1 MKRSLLG
8 WFFFFLI
15 FSRINWYSCVSVRAQ
30 HWVPLFKISLC
41 VDPLWQ
47 ERLKAEKS
55 IGPRIWG
62 SIEEKKWKQWVRGED
77 LSGDILIYCI
87 YSSTNQEVSPQE
99 PHGLFRCHKSRNYFM
114 GEQGWLGWMRRQRKR
129 VQPWVHLSPGSK
141 NRCSGSRAIPEQTQ
155 VFCRVLTVCQG
166 KPRLF
171 SGCMERGER
180 KEHEKNC
187 DSVVR
192 QNMSQAVN
200 LRLFKQTEIQ

>member
-1 MKRSLLG
+1 MCLCEGTTLSPAVQNKPLCWSSMAVETEGWKVNWSRNLG
-8 WFFFFLI
+8 
-15 FSRINWYSCVSVRAQ
+15 Q
-30 HWVPLFKISLC
+30 HWREKVEAMSQRRGFK
-41 VDPLWQ
+41 W
-47 ERLKAEKS
+47 
-55 IGPRIWG
+55 
-62 SIEEKKWKQWVRGED
+62 
-77 LSGDILIYCI
+77 DILIYCI

-129 VQPWVHLSPGSK
+129 IQPWVHLSPGSK
-141 NRCSGSRAIPEQTQ
+141 NHCSGSRAIPEQTQ

-180 KEHEKNC
+180 KVHEKNC
-187 DSVVR
+187 DSVIR